1 MLQDNRI
8 GNRFVLTL
16 LVGLLCLLLTA
27 CGGAADAPAASDDEA
42 MADDAMASDS
52 GLSLEGKTVGVAVVG
67 TDHNFDRQAFQG
79 VLDKIEELG
88 GEAIQANAE
97 RNDQKQVSD
106 LENLMAQEPDAIVN
120 ILGNGDVL
128 DPIFEKIREAGIPLF
143 TVDAPS
149 VHSLNNT
156 MSDNYEIGSTLAR
169 QLAEDIGGEG
179 NIAVFN
185 GFMGIRVCGIRYE
198 QLVQVLKDYP
208 NISIIQPELQDV
220 IPNTIEDAKNKI
232 QDLLQQYPE
241 GELGAIW
248 SCWDIPSIG
257 ATQALEEAGRTEV
270 KVYGIDGDPTALE
283 IMSDPASPLTAD
295 MAQQPYVIGQTSAE
309 NVAKYL
315 AGGEVPTTSFVQ
327 PFLVTKEN
335 VDTMMPILLGSPEER
350 EAALAAVDG
359 GAGSVSTDGLSLDGK
374 TVGVAVVGTDHGFDR
389 QALQGV
395 TDMIEQLGGEAIVAN
410 AERNDQKQVSD
421 LENLMAQEPDAIVNI
436 LGNGDVLD
444 PVFEKIGEAGIPLL
458 TVDAPSIH
466 SINNTMSDNY
476 LIGSTL
482 ARQLAEDIGGEGNIA
497 VFNGFMGIRVCGI
510 RYEQLVQVLKD
521 YPNISI
527 IQPELQD
534 VIPNTIEDAK
544 NKIQDL
550 LQQYPEGELKA
561 VWSCWDIPSI
571 GVTQALEEAGRNEV
585 KVYGIDGD
593 ATALEIMSDPE
604 SSMTA
609 DMAQQPYLIGQTS
622 GANVA
627 RYLAGNFVPLT
638 SYVQPFLVTK
648 ENVDEMRKVLGQIE

>member
-1 MLQDNRI
+1 MLPKNSKNSRV
-8 GNRFVLTL
+8 VLRL
-16 LVGLLCLLLTA
+16 LVAMLCLLLAA
-27 CGGAADAPAASDDEA
+27 CGVGTEETAPADDDVAAS
-42 MADDAMASDS
+42 SG
-52 GLSLEGKTVGVAVVG
+52 GLSLEGKTIGVAVVG

-88 GEAIQANAE
+88 GESIQANAE

-106 LENLMAQEPDAIVN
+106 LENLMAQEPDAIIN

-128 DPIFEKIREAGIPLF
+128 DPVFEKIREAGIPLF

-149 VHSLNNT
+149 VHSINNT

-169 QLAEDIGGEG
+169 QLAEDIGGAG

-185 GFMGIRVCGIRYE
+185 GFYGIRVCGIRYD
-198 QLVQVLKDYP
+198 QLLQVLKDYP
-208 NISIIQPELQDV
+208 NISIIEPELQDV
-220 IPNTIEDAKNKI
+220 IPNTIEDAKKKI
-232 QDLLQQYPE
+232 QDLLLQYPE
-241 GELGAIW
+241 GELKAIW

-257 ATQALEEAGRTEV
+257 ATQALEEAGRNEV

-283 IMSDPASPLTAD
+283 IMADPESALAGD
-295 MAQQPYVIGQTSAE
+295 MAQQPYPIGQTSAE

-315 AGGEVPTTSFVQ
+315 AGQTVATTSFVQ
-327 PFLVTKEN
+327 PFLVTKDN
-335 VDTMMPILLGSPEER
+335 VEAMTPVLLGTPEER
-350 EAALAAVDG
+350 DAALAAMSG
-359 GAGSVSTDGLSLDGK
+359 TSSGPSTDGLSLDGK
-374 TVGVAVVGTDHGFDR
+374 TIGVAVVGTDHGFDR
-389 QALQGV
+389 QALAGV
-395 TDMIEQLGGEAIVAN
+395 TEMIEQLGGEAIVAN

-444 PVFEKIGEAGIPLL
+444 PIFEKISAAGIPLF
-458 TVDAPSIH
+458 TVDAPSVH
-466 SINNTMSDNY
+466 SINNTQSDNY
-476 LIGSTL
+476 LVGSTL
-482 ARQLAEDIGGEGNIA
+482 ARQLAEDIGAEGNIV
-497 VFNGFMGIRVCGI
+497 VFNGFYGIRVCGI
-510 RYEQLVQVLKD
+510 RYDQLVQVLKD
-521 YPNISI
+521 YPNITI
-527 IQPELQD
+527 LEPELQD

-544 NKIQDL
+544 KKIQDL
-550 LQQYPEGELKA
+550 LLQYPEGELKA
-561 VWSCWDIPSI
+561 IWSCWDIPSI
-571 GVTQALEEAGRNEV
+571 GATQALDEAGRNEV

-622 GANVA
+622 GVNIA
-627 RYLAGNFVPLT
+627 RYLSDQFVPLT

-648 ENVDEMRKVLGQIE
+648 ENVDEMRVILGQTE